1 MSLKVMPNEVA
12 GWDVVREDEGVALSN
27 HPTREQA
34 LEAAEMRAEEERV
47 GDMGDTEV
55 EVDADH
61 VHAIDDTRQG
71 MKPAFLAGGG
81 AAAGDHDP
89 DRRAGPHGVAH
100 RLRQLSASASALQ
113 YAPGRH
119 ERRSPRSHDPRRGR
133 QARP

>member
-47 GDMGDTEV
+47 GDMGDTDV

-71 MKPAFLAGGG
+71 MKPAFLAGG
-81 AAAGDHDP
+81 
-89 DRRAGPHGVAH
+89 
-100 RLRQLSASASALQ
+100 ALLL
-113 YAPGRH
+113 AITILIAVLALTG
-119 ERRSPRSHDPRRGR
+119 SLTGFGS
-133 QARP
+133 